1 MSDERDWIST
11 KNWGVGVWNGRVMN
25 AVPKQATNAIL
36 IRKESSDER
45 RLKTTMRLCGGI
57 WEIDGRFAP
66 SLNKRRAISA
76 VSKQRTNAKR
86 RPYSDT
92 LLYDNQP

>member
-1 MSDERDWIST
+1 
-11 KNWGVGVWNGRVMN
+11 MN
-25 AVPKQATNAIL
+25 AVPKQATNAIS

-45 RLKTTMRLCGGI
+45 RLKTTMRLCGEI
-57 WEIDGRFAP
+57 REIDERFAP
-66 SLNKRRAISA
+66 SLNKRQAISA
-76 VSKQRTNAKR
+76 VSKQQTNAKR